1 MPRIFRDPRLKKKT
15 IDFLSNFF
23 HVNHVRSMLTSVFSV
38 HPFFF
43 QILFPTSIYFPN
55 EPNCVSTTA
64 IILYCPT
71 VSLMFYSRLATPLCH
86 LFLWLLFSFTHNIEF
101 AEPGNY
107 HIVKISLISSNIY
120 YAMCSWIAWT
130 CEEKNI
136 VLRHSFVFKI
146 NKLKNKL
153 CYFIF
158 CEVRTEIITH
168 HLFYKVF
175 S

>member
-1 MPRIFRDPRLKKKT
+1 
-15 IDFLSNFF
+15 
-23 HVNHVRSMLTSVFSV
+23 
-38 HPFFF
+38 
-43 QILFPTSIYFPN
+43 
-55 EPNCVSTTA
+55 
-64 IILYCPT
+64 
-71 VSLMFYSRLATPLCH
+71 MFYSRLATPLCH
-86 LFLWLLFSFTHNIEF
+86 LFLWSLFSFTHNIEF

-158 CEVRTEIITH
+158 CKVRTEIITTFV
-168 HLFYKVF
+168 LQSFLLNFINSYKETKYLHYGGRMVSGAF
-175 S
+175 VLSAVDCCTISRLGSKHPCICPYTWQYISEGKAAKVTIPLSTMES